1 LAAPVLLHGGLH
13 GGGCWER
20 CPLMRIAGHSVEA
33 CPFEFNFEPATFK
46 LGHTVSYRVNG
57 SLSNVPFVGTLIEVG
72 DDYVVIS

>member
-1 LAAPVLLHGGLH
+1 
-13 GGGCWER
+13 
-20 CPLMRIAGHSVEA
+20 MRIAGHSVEA
-33 CPFEFNFEPATFK
+33 CPVEFNFEPATFK